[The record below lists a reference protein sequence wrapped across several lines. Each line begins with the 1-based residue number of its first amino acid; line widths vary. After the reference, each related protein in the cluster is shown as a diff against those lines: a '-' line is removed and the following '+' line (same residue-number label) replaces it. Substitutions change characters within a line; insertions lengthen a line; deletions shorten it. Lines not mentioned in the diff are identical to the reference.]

1 LRERER
7 EFRIEIELNRTR
19 SGENCFGAN
28 NHIMKMTL
36 IGAAGVRTPLLVHGL
51 SGLDANIHLD
61 ELALWDTDPLRL
73 QTMKRV
79 AEAVGKRSGLRAQLK
94 TYSAPEAALEG
105 ADYVISSIRVGGIDA
120 RVKDET
126 IALAHGLVGQE
137 TVGAGGFACAMRN
150 LAAMLDYAHLIER
163 VAPRATV
170 INFTNPVGIISQG
183 LLNHSAV
190 NVIGVCDT
198 PLETFEAI
206 AKALDRSPFAL
217 HFDYLGLN
225 HLGWVR
231 SIRDEQGT
239 ELLPK
244 VLASAEIIQKC
255 YRHRLFPAE
264 FIQKLGLLPTEYL
277 YFYYFSQAAYQNTKQ
292 SGQSRGQAIEAMN
305 ARLAHT
311 LAQAPDAQL
320 IDIYENYLRE
330 RNASYFSIEATAGE
344 RRRENQE
351 LYSEFSGYEK
361 IALLVLQALHAD
373 TPSLIPL
380 TVRNG
385 AALADLAPDDA
396 VELPCQ
402 VSSHGVAV
410 PPVGYAPEAVR
421 SLLLQVKEYER
432 LTVRASL
439 EHSRELALAALEK
452 NPLVGGSEVARQV
465 LNDYVQAFGQQ
476 MKLRAA

>member
-1 LRERER
+1 VEQEGR
-7 EFRIEIELNRTR
+7 RIPNQIGSESPAGNR
-19 SGENCFGAN
+19 SGAN
-28 NHIMKMTL
+28 NDIMKITL

-51 SGLDANIHLD
+51 SGLGGNVHLD
-61 ELALWDTDPLRL
+61 ELALWDTDSARL
-73 QTMKRV
+73 KTMTRV
-79 AEAVGKRSGLRAQLK
+79 SDAMAKRSGFRAQLK
-94 TYSAPEAALEG
+94 AYSEPEAALEG
-105 ADYVISSIRVGGIDA
+105 ADYVISSIRVGGIHA

-150 LAAMLDYAHLIER
+150 LATMLDYAKVIER
-163 VAPRATV
+163 VAPRATL

-183 LLNHSAV
+183 LLNHSGV

-206 AKALDRSPFAL
+206 ATALDRSPVGL

-231 SIRDEQGT
+231 SIRDERGA

-244 VLASAEIIQKC
+244 VLASPEIIQRC
-255 YRHRLFPAE
+255 YRHGLFPTE

-277 YFYYFSQAAYQNTKQ
+277 YFYYFPEAAYKNTKQ

-305 ARLAHT
+305 TRLAQK
-311 LAQAPDAQL
+311 LAQAADSQL
-320 IDIYENYLRE
+320 IEIYESYLRD
-330 RNASYFSIEATAGE
+330 RNASYFSIEATAGQ
-344 RRRENQE
+344 RRKENQE

-361 IALLVLQALHAD
+361 IALLVLQALHAE

-385 AALADLAPDDA
+385 SALEDLAPNDA

-402 VSSHGVAV
+402 VSSHGVQVPAV
-410 PPVGYAPEAVR
+410 GHAPEAVR
-421 SLLLQVKEYER
+421 PLLLQVKEYER
-432 LTVRASL
+432 LTVRASV
-439 EHSRELALAALEK
+439 EHSPELALGALEK
-452 NPLVGGSEVARQV
+452 NPLVGSPEVARQV
-465 LNDYVQAFGQQ
+465 LADYVQAFGPQ
-476 MKLRAA
+476 MRLRAA

>member
-1 LRERER
+1 VK
-7 EFRIEIELNRTR
+7 I
-19 SGENCFGAN
+19 
-28 NHIMKMTL
+28 TL

-61 ELALWDTDPLRL
+61 ELALWDTDPIRL
-73 QTMKRV
+73 KTMKRV
-79 AEAVGKRSGLRAQLK
+79 AEAIGKRSGFRAQLK
-94 TYSAPEAALEG
+94 AYSQPEAALEG

-150 LAAMLDYAHLIER
+150 LATMLDYAHLIER

-206 AKALDRSPFAL
+206 AKALDRSPFGL

-231 SIRDEQGT
+231 SIRDERGT

-244 VLASAEIIQKC
+244 VLASPEIIQKC
-255 YRHRLFPAE
+255 YRHGLFPTD

-277 YFYYFSQAAYQNTKQ
+277 YFYYFPKAAYQNTKQ

-305 ARLAHT
+305 TRLAQK
-311 LAQAPDAQL
+311 LALAPDSQL
-320 IDIYENYLRE
+320 VEIYEDYLRE

-361 IALLVLQALHAD
+361 IALLVLQALHAE

-385 AALADLAPDDA
+385 TALEDLAPNDA

-410 PPVGYAPEAVR
+410 PPVGHAPEAVR

-432 LTVRASL
+432 LTVRASV

-452 NPLVGGSEVARQV
+452 NPLVGRPEVAQQV
-465 LNDYVQAFGQQ
+465 LTEYVRVFGGQ
-476 MKLRAA
+476 MKLQAA

>member
-1 LRERER
+1 
-7 EFRIEIELNRTR
+7 
-19 SGENCFGAN
+19 
-28 NHIMKMTL
+28 MKITL

-51 SGLDANIHLD
+51 AGLEGPAGSGGNVHLD
-61 ELALWDTDPLRL
+61 ELAFFDTDQERL
-73 QTMKRV
+73 KTIKRV
-79 AEAVGKRSGLRAQLK
+79 ADAMGKRSGIRARLK
-94 TYSAPEAALEG
+94 AYSDPEHALEG
-105 ADYVISSIRVGGIDA
+105 ADYVITSIRVGGNEA
-120 RVKDET
+120 RIKDET

-137 TVGAGGFACAMRN
+137 TLGAGGFASAMRN
-150 LAAMLDYAHLIER
+150 LGMMLEYARVIER
-163 VAPRATV
+163 VAPRATI

-198 PLETFEAI
+198 PLETFESI
-206 AKALDRSPFAL
+206 AHALDRNPFEL
-217 HFDYLGLN
+217 KFDYLGLN

-231 SIRDEQGT
+231 SIRDEQGA

-244 VLASAEIIQKC
+244 VLASPEIIQKC
-255 YRHRLFPAE
+255 YRHGLFPPE

-277 YFYYFSQAAYQNTKQ
+277 YFYYFPQAAYKNTKQ
-292 SGQSRGQAIEAMN
+292 SGQSRAQAIAGMN
-305 ARLAHT
+305 TRLFQK
-311 LAQAPDAQL
+311 LAQASDSEL
-320 IDIYENYLRE
+320 IEIYENYLRE

-344 RRRENQE
+344 RRKENQE

-361 IALLVLQALHAD
+361 IALLVLEALNAE

-385 AALADLAPDDA
+385 KALEDLAPDDA

-402 VSSHGVAV
+402 VSSHGVEV
-410 PPVGYAPEAVR
+410 PPVGRAPEAVR

-432 LTVRASL
+432 LTVRASV

-452 NPLVGGSEVARQV
+452 NPLVADPKVAREV
-465 LNDYVQAFGQQ
+465 LAEYVHEFGQQ
-476 MKLRAA
+476 MKLQAA